1 MLKLLAIDTGTEP
14 ITVEK
19 VTLPT
24 DDRDALKA
32 NILNLLNKHGKNSH
46 VLIGWKGDL
55 WLCSHTAK
63 RGPSNAYFKQK
74 VKYHPMSDEVLN

>member
-32 NILNLLNKHGKNSH
+32 NILGLLNRHGKNST
-46 VLIGWKGDL
+46 VLLKWKSDY
-55 WLCSHTAK
+55 WTCSHTSK
-63 RGPSNAYFKQK
+63 RGPSSTYYKQK
-74 VKYHPMSDEVLN
+74 VKYHPYSSMVD

>member
-19 VTLPT
+19 RDLPT
-24 DDRDALKA
+24 DDRDVLKST
-32 NILNLLNKHGKNSH
+32 ILNLLNTHGKNSH

-63 RGPSNAYFKQK
+63 RGPSDVYFKQK
-74 VKYHPMSDEVLN
+74 IKYHPMAADVL

>member
-1 MLKLLAIDTGTEP
+1 MLKLCAIDTGTEP

-32 NILNLLNKHGKNSH
+32 NILGLLNKHGKNAT
-46 VLIGWKGDL
+46 VLIGWKGEL
-55 WLCSHTAK
+55 WTCSHTAK
-63 RGPSNAYFKQK
+63 RGPSNTYFKQK
-74 VKYHPMSDEVLN
+74 VRYHPMSDDVL